1 MNYRIRE
8 IEKTEISLLDDFLYE
23 AIFIPEGVTPPPKD
37 IIEDEELQ
45 IYVKDFGKYKDDICF
60 VAEVEGK
67 VVGAVWLRVID
78 DYGHIDDDP
87 PSLSISVYKGYRN
100 LGIGKALIKNVLEE
114 LKKSGYKKT
123 SLSVQKANYAFEIYI
138 KAGYFVYEERE
149 EDYIMVYDL
158 KK

>member
-1 MNYRIRE
+1 MNYKIRE

-23 AIFIPEGVTPPPKD
+23 AIFIPKGVTPPPKD

-60 VAEVEGK
+60 VAEVEGR

-78 DYGHIDDDP
+78 DYGHIDDDT

-114 LKKSGYKKT
+114 LKKRGYKKT
-123 SLSVQKANYAFEIYI
+123 SLSVQKANYASEIY
-138 KAGYFVYEERE
+138 
-149 EDYIMVYDL
+149 
-158 KK
+158 KKVG

>member
-78 DYGHIDDDP
+78 DYGHIDDDT

-114 LKKSGYKKT
+114 LKKRGYKKT
-123 SLSVQKANYAFEIYI
+123 SLSVQKANYAFEIYK